1 MLKDI
6 IIKTDK
12 KNTYRKCKETVEGT
26 CSQIRIIDRQKYTE
40 LKNEDQYGDKK

>member
-12 KNTYRKCKETVEGT
+12 KKYRKCKETVQGT